1 MEMKKK
7 YPIYFAILVGSFV
20 VLWKLLT
27 REEVSSIVT
36 ALSASVAISV
46 MALLTNLLFL
56 LLPKSV
62 KKSYHSVGWRDLLV
76 IFGGSYLLP
85 LVLYWIL
92 SPLHYWVATILLL
105 QISAVGGMVR
115 SREGREL
122 WTSHRR
128 AA

>member
-27 REEVSSIVT
+27 GEEVSSIVT

-92 SPLHYWVATILLL
+92 SPLHYWVATI
-105 QISAVGGMVR
+105 
-115 SREGREL
+115 
-122 WTSHRR
+122 
-128 AA
+128 